1 MRAFMNT
8 GGFKKGQSGNP
19 GGRPK
24 VLADVVE
31 AYRAESD
38 ANRRKLVAIRD
49 SDKSS
54 DGDRLRAIAMMEDR
68 AWGKPIQAT
77 LNAQSS
83 HSEAFLEFLRS
94 IDGESRK
101 LPPGNDDSD
110 REYDAAQAQRAQ
122 GGPSAA

>member
-68 AWGKPIQAT
+68 AWGKPIQAIIPRT
-77 LNAQSS
+77 KRCCSGIERNTSATRRLINRKSPVSS
-83 HSEAFLEFLRS
+83 GIGTSVSFVIR
-94 IDGESRK
+94 R
-101 LPPGNDDSD
+101 
-110 REYDAAQAQRAQ
+110 
-122 GGPSAA
+122 